1 MMSKIATR
9 EAYGEALVLLGE
21 RDPRIVVLDADLSGS
36 TKTNLFARKFPER
49 FFNFGVAEQ
58 NLMGVAAGFARQ
70 GLIPFVSTFA
80 IFATGRAFEPLRQQ
94 IAYPALNVKIVA
106 SHGGITVGEDGGS
119 HQTVED
125 LGLMRTLPHMTVV
138 VPADAQETR
147 LAVEAIYR
155 YQGPVYMRTGRMK
168 VPVLF
173 NENYTF
179 ELGRGNLLEDGEDL
193 TLIAC
198 GFMVEP
204 ALRAAEILRK
214 HHGIQARVVNMA
226 TLKPFDRDLV
236 VECAIKTGA
245 ILTLE
250 EHSIIGGLGSAV
262 CEVVAETTPVPV
274 ERWGILDRFGES
286 GKAEDLIEYFGLTPP
301 RIVERALH
309 LMRRK
314 ESFFLRS

>member
-1 MMSKIATR
+1 MNKIATR

-36 TKTNLFARKFPER
+36 TKTNLFARRFPER

-58 NLMGVAAGFARQ
+58 NLMGAAAGFARQ
-70 GLIPFVSTFA
+70 GLIPFASTFA

-94 IAYPALNVKIVA
+94 IAYPSLNVKVVA

-125 LGLMRTLPHMTVV
+125 LALMRALPNMCVV
-138 VPADAQETR
+138 VPADAVETR
-147 LAVEAIYR
+147 KAVEAIYEH
-155 YQGPVYMRTGRMK
+155 QGPVYMRTGRMK
-168 VPVLF
+168 VPVIF
-173 NENYTF
+173 DETYSF
-179 ELGRGNLLEDGEDL
+179 VLGKGNILEEGEDL
-193 TLIAC
+193 SIIAC

-214 HHGIQARVVNMA
+214 QHNIHPRVVNMA
-226 TLKPFDRDLV
+226 TLKPIDRELIKD
-236 VECAIKTGA
+236 CAQKTGA

-250 EHSIIGGLGSAV
+250 EHSVIGGLGSAV
-262 CEVVAETTPVPV
+262 CEVVAELFPVPV

-286 GKAEDLIEYFGLTPP
+286 GKAEDLIVHFGLTPEK
-301 RIVERALH
+301 IVERSLH
-309 LMRRK
+309 LIRRK
-314 ESFFLRS
+314 EGTYLRS